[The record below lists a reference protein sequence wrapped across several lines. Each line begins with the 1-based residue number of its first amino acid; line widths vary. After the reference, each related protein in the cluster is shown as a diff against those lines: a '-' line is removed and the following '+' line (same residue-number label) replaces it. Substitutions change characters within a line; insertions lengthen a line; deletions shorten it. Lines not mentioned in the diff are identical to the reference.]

1 MVTDAQNKAN
11 LGSATQLAKQSLV
24 SDEWGQTLDLVAV
37 SDWSSTD
44 RVAFIQSLAAII
56 LQYPERFSAETLSY
70 AQKIHGTNLG
80 GLIEGN
86 DGSPSLASIFGNQL
100 VDTSLGMG
108 ADIAVVGTSAINV
121 LRNVAQ
127 TADNLSRGI
136 QNVTATAGANSLSF
150 FLIGGVALFVVLFA
164 MRTEQRVSAKF

>member
-11 LGSATQLAKQSLV
+11 LGSATQLAKQSIV
-24 SDEWGQTLDLVAV
+24 SDEWENTLDLVSN

-44 RVAFIQSLAAII
+44 RVAFIQALASII
-56 LQYPERFSAETLSY
+56 LQYPERFSTETLTY

-86 DGSPSLASIFGNQL
+86 DGAASLSSIFGNQL
-100 VDTSLGMG
+100 VDTTLGMG
-108 ADIAVVGTSAINV
+108 ADLAVVGTSTINV

-127 TADNLSRGI
+127 SVDNISVGVNKVTSTASSSSLAFI
-136 QNVTATAGANSLSF
+136 AMAGVILF
-150 FLIGGVALFVVLFA
+150 VALFA
-164 MRTEQRVSAKF
+164 AKSEAKLSGKF